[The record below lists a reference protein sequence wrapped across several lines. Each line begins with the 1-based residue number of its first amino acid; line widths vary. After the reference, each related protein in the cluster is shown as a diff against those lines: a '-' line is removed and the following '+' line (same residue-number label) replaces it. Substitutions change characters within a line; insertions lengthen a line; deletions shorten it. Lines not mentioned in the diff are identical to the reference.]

1 MNLDENSATGSSFS
15 DGARSVR
22 SFDGEFASK
31 PRLRLK
37 SEETLQNETSA
48 SSVDRACTTI
58 SLDANERLEHER
70 LEKVER
76 ELIGQVIE
84 AYERA
89 LQNGLVPNRA
99 IASVLEWA
107 SLECPRLLP

>member
-1 MNLDENSATGSSFS
+1 MNLDESSATGSGFFE
-15 DGARSVR
+15 GVRSVR

-31 PRLRLK
+31 SRLR
-37 SEETLQNETSA
+37 EETLQSEAPA
-48 SSVDRACTTI
+48 SSVDWMCTTI
-58 SLDANERLEHER
+58 SLDPNEQLELER

-76 ELIGQVIE
+76 ELVGRVIE